1 MSKLEPREE
10 ILIVGGGT
18 AGWLTAAWLAKHLGG
33 PGGLRISLVESSDI
47 PTVGVG
53 EGTFPTIART
63 LSALGADEAEFMRES
78 AAAFKQGIR
87 FVDWVHPKT
96 SGRRRHYYHPFAL
109 PREVEGLE
117 LLPYWLSGEAG
128 PISWADAATLQEKVC
143 DAGRAP
149 KRDTDAAFRGPMNY
163 AYHLDA
169 GRFGAYLS
177 RLARALGVRHYLGTV
192 SRVELDVSGAIA
204 GVVTEQHGT
213 LTAGLYVDCTGFRA
227 ELIGRTLGVPF
238 VPKGDVLFVDHAV
251 ALQVPYDNETAE
263 VPPYTISTAHE
274 AGWTWDIGLPTR
286 RGIGYVYSSR
296 HTDATRAETVLRDYV
311 GEAARGLSA
320 RQLTLDIGWRARHWV
335 KNCVAVGLAG
345 GFLEPLEST
354 GIILIEAAAYMIAS
368 LYQRSGELAPAAARF
383 NQLMTAR
390 YERIVDFIKLHY
402 FLTQRQDSAF
412 WRDNADPASAT
423 ESLRAHLE
431 MWRHRPP
438 ARFDFTMDHETFAI
452 ANYQFVL
459 YGMEFE
465 TRLAGGPRFPEIP
478 RAREEFARVQAAG
491 RRAAA
496 VLPAHREL
504 LHRVNQAGFR
514 FSEQPV
520 RPAQPVLMR

>member
-1 MSKLEPREE
+1 MSKLKSRDE

-33 PGGLRISLVESSDI
+33 PGGVRVSLVESSDI

-53 EGTFPTIART
+53 EGTFPTILRT
-63 LSALGADEAEFMRES
+63 LSALGADEADFMRES

-87 FVDWVHPKT
+87 FVDWTHPK
-96 SGRRRHYYHPFAL
+96 SAGRRRHYYHPFAL
-109 PREVEGLE
+109 PREAEDLE
-117 LLPYWLSGEAG
+117 LLPYWLLGEAG
-128 PISWADAATLQEKVC
+128 PVSWADAATLQEKVC

-149 KRDTDAAFRGPMNY
+149 KRDNDAGFRGPMNY

-169 GRFGAYLS
+169 GRFGAW
-177 RLARALGVRHYLGTV
+177 LAKLAKGLGVQHVVGTV
-192 SRVELDVSGAIA
+192 SRVELDETGAIA
-204 GVVTEQHGT
+204 GVVTQEHGT

-227 ELIGRTLGVPF
+227 ELIGRALGVPF
-238 VPKGDVLFVDHAV
+238 VPKSDVLFVDRAAV
-251 ALQVPYDNETAE
+251 MQVPYKDEFAE

-274 AGWTWDIGLPTR
+274 SGWTWDIALPTR
-286 RGIGYVYSSR
+286 RGVGYVYSSR
-296 HTDATRAETVLRDYV
+296 HTDATRAETVLREYV
-311 GEAARGLSA
+311 GARGVDLPV
-320 RQLTLDIGWRARHWV
+320 RHLPLTLGWRARHWE

-354 GIILIEAAAYMIAS
+354 GIILIEAAAYMIAAF
-368 LYQRSGELAPAAARF
+368 YQRNGDLAPAAARF
-383 NQLMTAR
+383 NRLMTAR

-402 FLTQRQDSAF
+402 FLTQRDDSAF
-412 WRDNADPASAT
+412 WRDNAHPSSAT
-423 ESLRAHLE
+423 ESLLAHLE

-438 ARFDFTMDHETFAI
+438 ARFDLTMDHETFAL

-459 YGMEFE
+459 YGMGFE
-465 TRLAGGPRFPEIP
+465 TRLADRTRYSQGQ
-478 RAREEFARVQAAG
+478 RAREEFARVQGAG

-496 VLPAHREL
+496 ALPAHREL

-514 FSEQPV
+514 FADQPV
-520 RPAQPVLMR
+520 RPAQPTLTR